1 MLAMEAM
8 CHVCAD
14 FHKNCNY
21 LCMSS
26 PQESAKRREHI
37 DTIPPLSY
45 LEYWVWPTANIAYVH
60 HYWKGLSA
68 LKKLKDLRLAAN

>member
-8 CHVCAD
+8 CYVCAD

-45 LEYWVWPTANIAYVH
+45 LAVL
-60 HYWKGLSA
+60 GLIKS
-68 LKKLKDLRLAAN
+68 